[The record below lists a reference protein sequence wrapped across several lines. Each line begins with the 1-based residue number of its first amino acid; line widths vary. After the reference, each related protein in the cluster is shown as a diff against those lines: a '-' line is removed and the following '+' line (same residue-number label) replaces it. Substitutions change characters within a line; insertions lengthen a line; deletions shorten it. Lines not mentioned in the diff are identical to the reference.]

1 MSSEPP
7 RRPPYQPPAGGAG
20 GGGSYSYPSKPM
32 KRPRDTGAGRD
43 ETADAEAAE
52 AATNAPA
59 PPNLRQLRGENARRW
74 EEVVRLRGRLVQRE
88 AERRQATHGPVGDG
102 DVGGQSQQNRDQREN
117 NANHNSNRLGPLDR
131 RLAAHRAEMAL
142 LVQPQQQQQQQQQV
156 AQQPEEE
163 QQQQSE
169 RNVRAIQAHRS
180 MIQNA
185 RRHQAQLYGNEI
197 VETYDGLAQ
206 LHAHLDRTI
215 GAIGVVAPRDN
226 ADEEYD
232 AEENGTANADGR
244 VRDGA
249 EGRDVLTLHDRI
261 AEAEARVVEHRL
273 VHTALVDML
282 QRRRRNGAQ
291 DTATCSDGND
301 ANEDVGGVTGGT
313 AVTAAAAGDVGET
326 IAVDEPDEAQRIH
339 AEMVYFAQRFD
350 VHLDRME
357 EVAATAAQE
366 EREGDT
372 LSDDEDG
379 SGNDVEGSANRVAD
393 NDASDRTVPTGTN
406 SRSARS
412 SSTSSSSSQNP
423 FLATLFV
430 GLARR
435 AVSNRE
441 DPYVSLEA
449 TIGAATAS
457 GSGGGNSSRGRNRR
471 IRRRRRIVDHLLA
484 AGVLTRHSD
493 NPDLICFN
501 YFE

>member
-1 MSSEPP
+1 
-7 RRPPYQPPAGGAG
+7 
-20 GGGSYSYPSKPM
+20 
-32 KRPRDTGAGRD
+32 
-43 ETADAEAAE
+43 
-52 AATNAPA
+52 
-59 PPNLRQLRGENARRW
+59 
-74 EEVVRLRGRLVQRE
+74 
-88 AERRQATHGPVGDG
+88 
-102 DVGGQSQQNRDQREN
+102 
-117 NANHNSNRLGPLDR
+117 
-131 RLAAHRAEMAL
+131 
-142 LVQPQQQQQQQQQV
+142 
-156 AQQPEEE
+156 
-163 QQQQSE
+163 
-169 RNVRAIQAHRS
+169 

-197 VETYDGLAQ
+197 VETYDGLVQ

-215 GAIGVVAPRDN
+215 GVVAPRAD
-226 ADEEYD
+226 ADEDDDDD
-232 AEENGTANADGR
+232 AEENGTGTANADSDGR
-244 VRDGA
+244 VARDGA
-249 EGRDVLTLHDRI
+249 EDRDVLTLHDRI

-282 QRRRRNGAQ
+282 QRRRGNGAQ
-291 DTATCSDGND
+291 DTAS
-301 ANEDVGGVTGGT
+301 ANEDVGGT
-313 AVTAAAAGDVGET
+313 AVTAAVADAAGET
-326 IAVDEPDEAQRIH
+326 IVVDEPDEAQRIH

-350 VHLDRME
+350 AHLDRME

-379 SGNDVEGSANRVAD
+379 GGNDVEGSANRAAD
-393 NDASDRTVPTGTN
+393 NDASDRTAPTGTT
-406 SRSARS
+406 SRTARS
-412 SSTSSSSSQNP
+412 SSTSSSSSSSQNP

-457 GSGGGNSSRGRNRR
+457 SRGRNRR
-471 IRRRRRIVDHLLA
+471 IQRRRRIVDHLLV

>member
-7 RRPPYQPPAGGAG
+7 RRPPYQPPAGGGAGG
-20 GGGSYSYPSKPM
+20 GGGSYSYPRKPL
-32 KRPRDTGAGRD
+32 KRPRDTGAGRGG

-52 AATNAPA
+52 AAANARA
-59 PPNLRQLRGENARRW
+59 PPNLRQLRRDNARRW

-88 AERRQATHGPVGDG
+88 PTHGPVGDG
-102 DVGGQSQQNRDQREN
+102 NGDGQSQQHQDQREN
-117 NANHNSNRLGPLDR
+117 NANHNSNRLDPLDR
-131 RLAAHRAEMAL
+131 RLAAHRAELAL
-142 LVQPQQQQQQQQQV
+142 LVQPPQQQQ
-156 AQQPEEE
+156 EEGE
-163 QQQQSE
+163 QQQQQSE
-169 RNVRAIQAHRS
+169 RNIRAVQAHRS

-197 VETYDGLAQ
+197 VETYDGLVQ

-215 GAIGVVAPRDN
+215 GVVAPRAD
-226 ADEEYD
+226 ADEDDDDD
-232 AEENGTANADGR
+232 AEENGTGTANADSDGR
-244 VRDGA
+244 VARDGA
-249 EGRDVLTLHDRI
+249 EDRDVLTLHDRI

-273 VHTALVDML
+273 IHTALVDML
-282 QRRRRNGAQ
+282 QRRRGNGAQ
-291 DTATCSDGND
+291 DTAS
-301 ANEDVGGVTGGT
+301 ANEDVGGT
-313 AVTAAAAGDVGET
+313 AVTAAVADAAGET
-326 IAVDEPDEAQRIH
+326 IVVDEPDEAQRIH

-350 VHLDRME
+350 AHLDRME

-379 SGNDVEGSANRVAD
+379 GGNGEEGGAKRAAD
-393 NDASDRTVPTGTN
+393 NDASDRTAPTGTN

-412 SSTSSSSSQNP
+412 SSTSSSSSSQNP

-449 TIGAATAS
+449 TIG

-471 IRRRRRIVDHLLA
+471 IQRRRRIVDHLLV

>member
-7 RRPPYQPPAGGAG
+7 RRPPYQPPAGGGAGG
-20 GGGSYSYPSKPM
+20 GGGSYSYPRKPL
-32 KRPRDTGAGRD
+32 KRPRDTGAGRGGG

-52 AATNAPA
+52 AAANARA
-59 PPNLRQLRGENARRW
+59 PPNLRQLRRDNARRW

-88 AERRQATHGPVGDG
+88 PTHGPVGDG
-102 DVGGQSQQNRDQREN
+102 NGDGQSQQHQDQREI
-117 NANHNSNRLGPLDR
+117 NANHNSSNRLGPLDR
-131 RLAAHRAEMAL
+131 RLAAHRAELAL
-142 LVQPQQQQQQQQQV
+142 LVQPQQQQQQ
-156 AQQPEEE
+156 EEE
-163 QQQQSE
+163 QQQQQSE
-169 RNVRAIQAHRS
+169 RNVRAVQAHRS

-197 VETYDGLAQ
+197 VETYDGLVQ

-215 GAIGVVAPRDN
+215 GVVAPRAD
-226 ADEEYD
+226 ADEDDDDD
-232 AEENGTANADGR
+232 AEENGTANADSDGR
-244 VRDGA
+244 VARDGA
-249 EGRDVLTLHDRI
+249 EDRDVLTLHDRI
-261 AEAEARVVEHRL
+261 AEAEARVAEHRL

-282 QRRRRNGAQ
+282 QRRRGNGAQ
-291 DTATCSDGND
+291 DTATCSDGSA
-301 ANEDVGGVTGGT
+301 ANEDIGG
-313 AVTAAAAGDVGET
+313 TAAAAAAAAAGEM
-326 IAVDEPDEAQRIH
+326 IVVDEPDEAQRIH

-350 VHLDRME
+350 AHLDRME

-379 SGNDVEGSANRVAD
+379 GGNDVEGSANRAAD
-393 NDASDRTVPTGTN
+393 NDASDRTAPTGTT
-406 SRSARS
+406 SRTARS
-412 SSTSSSSSQNP
+412 SSTSSSSSSSQNP

-449 TIGAATAS
+449 TIG

-471 IRRRRRIVDHLLA
+471 IQRRRRIVDHLLV

>member
-7 RRPPYQPPAGGAG
+7 RRPPYQPPAGGGAGG
-20 GGGSYSYPSKPM
+20 GGGSYSYPRKPL
-32 KRPRDTGAGRD
+32 KRPRDTGAGRGG

-52 AATNAPA
+52 AAANARA
-59 PPNLRQLRGENARRW
+59 PPNLRQLRRDNARRW

-88 AERRQATHGPVGDG
+88 PTHGPVGDG
-102 DVGGQSQQNRDQREN
+102 NGDGQSQQHQDQREN
-117 NANHNSNRLGPLDR
+117 NANHNSNRLDPLDR
-131 RLAAHRAEMAL
+131 RLAAHRAELAL
-142 LVQPQQQQQQQQQV
+142 LVQPQQQQQQQQ
-156 AQQPEEE
+156 EEE
-163 QQQQSE
+163 QQQQQSE
-169 RNVRAIQAHRS
+169 RNVRAVQAHRS

-197 VETYDGLAQ
+197 VETYDGLVQ

-215 GAIGVVAPRDN
+215 GVVAPRAD
-226 ADEEYD
+226 ADEDDDDD
-232 AEENGTANADGR
+232 AEENGTGTANADSDGR
-244 VRDGA
+244 VARDGA
-249 EGRDVLTLHDRI
+249 EDRDVLTLHDRI
-261 AEAEARVVEHRL
+261 AEAEARVAEHRL

-282 QRRRRNGAQ
+282 QRRRGNGAQ
-291 DTATCSDGND
+291 DTAS
-301 ANEDVGGVTGGT
+301 ANEDVGGT
-313 AVTAAAAGDVGET
+313 AVTAAVADAAGET
-326 IAVDEPDEAQRIH
+326 IVVDEPDEAQRIH

-350 VHLDRME
+350 AHLDRME

-379 SGNDVEGSANRVAD
+379 GGNGEEGGAKRAAD
-393 NDASDRTVPTGTN
+393 NDASDRTAPTGTT
-406 SRSARS
+406 SRTARS
-412 SSTSSSSSQNP
+412 SSTSSSSSSSQNP

-457 GSGGGNSSRGRNRR
+457 SRGRNRR
-471 IRRRRRIVDHLLA
+471 IQRRRRIVDHLLV

>member
-7 RRPPYQPPAGGAG
+7 RRPPYQPPAGGGAGG
-20 GGGSYSYPSKPM
+20 GGGSYSYPRKPL
-32 KRPRDTGAGRD
+32 KRPRDTGAGRGG

-52 AATNAPA
+52 AAANARA
-59 PPNLRQLRGENARRW
+59 PPNLRQLRRDNARRW

-88 AERRQATHGPVGDG
+88 PTHGPVGDG
-102 DVGGQSQQNRDQREN
+102 NGDGQSQQHQDQREN
-117 NANHNSNRLGPLDR
+117 NANHNSNRLDPLDR
-131 RLAAHRAEMAL
+131 RLAAHRAELAL
-142 LVQPQQQQQQQQQV
+142 LVQPQQQQQQQQ
-156 AQQPEEE
+156 EEE
-163 QQQQSE
+163 QQQQQSE
-169 RNVRAIQAHRS
+169 RNIRAVQAHRS

-197 VETYDGLAQ
+197 VETYDGLVQ

-215 GAIGVVAPRDN
+215 GVVAPRAD
-226 ADEEYD
+226 ADEDDDDD
-232 AEENGTANADGR
+232 AEENGTGTANADSDGR
-244 VRDGA
+244 VARDGA
-249 EGRDVLTLHDRI
+249 EDRDVLTLHDRI
-261 AEAEARVVEHRL
+261 AEAEARVAEHRL

-282 QRRRRNGAQ
+282 QRRRGNGAQ
-291 DTATCSDGND
+291 DTAS
-301 ANEDVGGVTGGT
+301 ANEDVGGT
-313 AVTAAAAGDVGET
+313 AVTAAVADAAGET
-326 IAVDEPDEAQRIH
+326 IVVDEPDEAQRIH

-350 VHLDRME
+350 AHLDRME

-379 SGNDVEGSANRVAD
+379 GGNGEEGGAKRAAD
-393 NDASDRTVPTGTN
+393 NDASDRTAPTGTN

-412 SSTSSSSSQNP
+412 SSTSSSSSSQNP

-457 GSGGGNSSRGRNRR
+457 SRGRNRR
-471 IRRRRRIVDHLLA
+471 IQRRRRIVDHLLV